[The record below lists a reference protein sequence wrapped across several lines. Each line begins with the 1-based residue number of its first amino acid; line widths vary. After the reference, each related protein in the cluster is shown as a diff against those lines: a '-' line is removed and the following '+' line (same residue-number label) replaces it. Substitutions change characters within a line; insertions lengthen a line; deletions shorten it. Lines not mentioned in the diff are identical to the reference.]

1 MRRANEFSTARIV
14 IDRHPYVGTGPFTG
28 HKITIAKVDQ
38 ETALT
43 IGWIGEADRAILWHI
58 GVPDHRTS
66 M

>member
-14 IDRHPYVGTGPFTG
+14 IDGHPYVSTGPFTR

-43 IGWIGEADRAILWHI
+43 IGGIGEADRAVRWHI
-58 GVPDHRTS
+58 GVPDHRTR

>member
-1 MRRANEFSTARIV
+1 MRRANEFSTTRIV

-28 HKITIAKVDQ
+28 HKITITKVDQ

-43 IGWIGEADRAILWHI
+43 IGGIGEADRTILWHI